1 MRDVDGNVVPD
12 PERYGWDI
20 KKGMRQSM
28 DQEADDLT
36 LAQRRIAVLE
46 ADLAEFKAAVLR
58 MASYLGVAHTLKDPR
73 V

>member
-1 MRDVDGNVVPD
+1 
-12 PERYGWDI
+12 
-20 KKGMRQSM
+20 M